1 MSSSNSTSTMMSMSS
16 MMMVFYTSTST
27 PLYSASWIP
36 SGTGQYAGTCIFLIV
51 LAAIFRGLL
60 SLKAML
66 QRKWLQNEVNRRYV
80 SGSENVQ
87 VDGRAFQDGGMEKT
101 IPVRTEDG
109 AVVRNGSSC
118 LRPWRI
124 STEGPRAILDTVIAG
139 VAYLL

>member
-1 MSSSNSTSTMMSMSS
+1 

-51 LAAIFRGLL
+51 LAVIFRGLL
-60 SLKAML
+60 SLKAIV
-66 QRKWLQNEVNRRYV
+66 QRKWQQNEMNRQYV
-80 SGSENVQ
+80 LGSGNVQ
-87 VDGRAFQDGGMEKT
+87 VDGRALQDGGMEKT
-101 IPVRTEDG
+101 ILIRSEDG
-109 AVVRNGSSC
+109 AVVRNGSSG

-124 STEGPRAILDTVIAG
+124 STEGPRAILDTVIVG